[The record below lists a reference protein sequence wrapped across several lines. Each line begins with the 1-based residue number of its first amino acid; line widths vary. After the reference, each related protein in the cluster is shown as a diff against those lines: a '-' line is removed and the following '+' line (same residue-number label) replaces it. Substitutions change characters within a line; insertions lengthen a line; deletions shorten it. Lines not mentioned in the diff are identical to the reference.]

1 MIILVIKNI
10 NILICDDSVLV
21 HKSITRLLQLCS
33 NATFFYAE
41 NGKEGLSCLKNVDID
56 IMFLDLT
63 MPVMD
68 GFSVLKSLPVR
79 DFNTTIIV
87 LSADVQLTAME
98 RCLALGADYFLS
110 KPFDNDELTKLSQ
123 HLGLVFDSDTFITS
137 DTHLVHDPIESM
149 RELANIALG
158 RGAAIIS
165 DHLGDFI
172 KMPLPNVAFMKSSDL
187 SMAIADIRN
196 GNGSELIAITQR
208 FVGGGIHGEALVEL
222 HGKDIHLFGD
232 KLGFSQT
239 DEYKNEVVIDITN
252 LMVSSFLVALS
263 EQIAIPFSVRQPI
276 VLEEYM
282 NLHHTHCDA
291 QTFFTI
297 EYTYKAE
304 MLDVEC
310 EVLFI
315 MDSHSLNVIN
325 NKVTESLH

>member
-1 MIILVIKNI
+1 MIKNI

-21 HKSITRLLQLCS
+21 HKSITRSLQSCC
-33 NATFFYAE
+33 NATFFYAK
-41 NGKEGLSCLKNVDID
+41 NGKEGLDCLNNVDID

-68 GFSVLKSLPVR
+68 GFSVMKSLPVR
-79 DFNTTIIV
+79 EFNTIIIV
-87 LSADVQLTAME
+87 LSADVQLTARE
-98 RCLALGADYFLS
+98 RSLALGANYFLS
-110 KPFDNDELTKLSQ
+110 KPFNHEELTELSQ
-123 HLGLVFDSDTFITS
+123 RLGLVFDGGKFITPDNYLMS
-137 DTHLVHDPIESM
+137 EPIESI
-149 RELANIALG
+149 REISNIALG

-172 KMPLPNVAFMKSSDL
+172 KMPLPNVAFMKSHDL

-196 GNGSELIAITQR
+196 DNELIAITQR

-222 HGKDIHLFGD
+222 HGKDIHLFGE

-239 DEYKNEVVIDITN
+239 DEYKNEVVIDIAN

-263 EQIAIPFSVRQPI
+263 EQITIPFSVRQPI

-282 NLHHTHCDA
+282 NLHHTYGDSN
-291 QTFFTI
+291 TFFTI

-304 MLDVEC
+304 VLDVEC

-315 MDSHSLNVIN
+315 MDNHSLAVIN
-325 NKVTESLH
+325 KKVMESLH

>member
-1 MIILVIKNI
+1 MIKNM

-21 HKSITRLLQLCS
+21 HKSITRSLQTCS

-41 NGKEGLSCLKNVDID
+41 NGEEGLEHLKNIDID

-68 GFSVLKSLPVR
+68 GFSVMKSLPVR
-79 DFNTTIIV
+79 DFTTTIIV
-87 LSADVQLTAME
+87 LSADVQCTAME
-98 RCLALGADYFLS
+98 RSLALGADYFLP
-110 KPFDNDELTKLSQ
+110 KPFDHKQLIELSQ
-123 HLGLVFDSDTFITS
+123 RLGLVFDGVQHSVTGAHFIS
-137 DTHLVHDPIESM
+137 EHPIDNI
-149 RELANIALG
+149 REIANIALG

-196 GNGSELIAITQR
+196 DNELIAITQR

-222 HGKDIHLFGD
+222 HGQDIHVFGG

-239 DEYKNEVVIDITN
+239 DEYKNEVVIDIAN

-263 EQIAIPFSVRQPI
+263 EQILIPFSVRQPI

-282 NLHHTHCDA
+282 NLHHTQCE
-291 QTFFTI
+291 TNTYFTI

-304 MLDVEC
+304 ILDVEC
-310 EVLFI
+310 DVLFI
-315 MDSHSLNVIN
+315 MDNHSLTIIN
-325 NKVTESLH
+325 DKVMESLH

>member
-1 MIILVIKNI
+1 MIKNI

-21 HKSITRLLQLCS
+21 HKSITRSLQSCS
-33 NATFFYAE
+33 NVNFFYAE
-41 NGKEGLSCLKNVDID
+41 NGKEGLDCLKNVDID

-63 MPVMD
+63 MPIMD
-68 GFSVLKSLPVR
+68 GFSVMKSLPVR
-79 DFNTTIIV
+79 KFNTTIIV
-87 LSADVQLTAME
+87 LSADIQLTARE
-98 RCLALGADYFLS
+98 RSLALGADYFLS
-110 KPFDNDELTKLSQ
+110 KPFNHEELTELSQ
-123 HLGLVFDSDTFITS
+123 RLGVVFESGQFITS
-137 DTHLVHDPIESM
+137 DNHLISEPIESI
-149 RELANIALG
+149 RELSNIALG

-196 GNGSELIAITQR
+196 DNKLIAITQR

-222 HGKDIHLFGD
+222 HGKDVHLFGE

-239 DEYKNEVVIDITN
+239 DEYKNEVVIDIAN

-263 EQIAIPFSVRQPI
+263 EQITIPFSVRQPI

-282 NLHHTHCDA
+282 NLHHTYCDTH
-291 QTFFTI
+291 TFFTI

-304 MLDVEC
+304 ILDVEC
-310 EVLFI
+310 DVLFI
-315 MDSHSLNVIN
+315 MDNHSLAVIN
-325 NKVTESLH
+325 KKVMESLH

>member
-1 MIILVIKNI
+1 MFNNI

-21 HKSITRLLQLCS
+21 HKSITRLLQSCS

-41 NGKEGLSCLKNVDID
+41 NGKKGLDCLKNNDID

-63 MPVMD
+63 MPIMD
-68 GFSVLKSLPVR
+68 GFGVMASLPVR
-79 DFNTTIIV
+79 EYNTTIII
-87 LSADVQLTAME
+87 LSADVQLAAVE
-98 RCLALGADYFLS
+98 RSLALGADHFLS
-110 KPFDNDELTKLSQ
+110 KPFDHDELIELSQ
-123 HLGLVFDSDTFITS
+123 RLGLIFDRTQLPQLNS
-137 DTHLVHDPIESM
+137 HLDNDSIECI

-172 KMPLPNVAFMKSSDL
+172 KMPLPNVAFMNSSDL

-196 GNGSELIAITQR
+196 DHELIAITQR

-222 HGKDIHLFGD
+222 HGKDINLFGE

-239 DEYKNEVVIDITN
+239 DEYKNEVVIDIAN

-263 EQIAIPFSVRQPI
+263 EQISILFSVRQPI

-282 NLHHTHCDA
+282 NLHHTHCHK
-291 QTFFTI
+291 QTFFSI

-304 MLDVEC
+304 NLDVEC

-315 MDSHSLNVIN
+315 MDSHSLAIIN
-325 NKVTESLH
+325 NKMMGSLH

>member
-1 MIILVIKNI
+1 MINNI

-21 HKSITRLLQLCS
+21 HKSITRLLQSCC

-41 NGKEGLSCLKNVDID
+41 NGKEGLDCLKNTDID

-68 GFSVLKSLPVR
+68 GFDVMQSLPVR
-79 DFNTTIIV
+79 DYNTTIIV
-87 LSADVQLTAME
+87 LSADVQLTAVE
-98 RCLALGADYFLS
+98 RSLALGADYFLS
-110 KPFDNDELTKLSQ
+110 KPFNHDELTELSQ
-123 HLGLVFDSDTFITS
+123 GLGLVFDNIQPTGVDP
-137 DTHLVHDPIESM
+137 HLENNSIEIM

-172 KMPLPNVAFMKSSDL
+172 KMPLPSVSFMKSSDL

-196 GNGSELIAITQR
+196 DHELIAITQR
-208 FVGGGIHGEALVEL
+208 FVGAGIHGEALVEL
-222 HGKDIHLFGD
+222 HGKDIHLFGET
-232 KLGFSQT
+232 LGFSQT
-239 DEYKNEVVIDITN
+239 DEYKNEVVIDIAN

-263 EQIAIPFSVRQPI
+263 EQILIPFSVRQPI

-282 NLHHTHCDA
+282 NLHHTHCDT
-291 QTFFTI
+291 QNFFTI

-304 MLDVEC
+304 ILDVEC

-315 MDSHSLNVIN
+315 MDNHSLSIIN
-325 NKVTESLH
+325 NKVMESLH

>member
-41 NGKEGLSCLKNVDID
+41 NGKEGLNCLKNVDID

-87 LSADVQLTAME
+87 VSADVQLTAME

-110 KPFDNDELTKLSQ
+110 KPFNNDELTKLSQ
-123 HLGLVFDSDTFITS
+123 QLGLVFDSAKFITS
-137 DTHLVHDPIESM
+137 DMPLVHDPIESM

-187 SMAIADIRN
+187 AMAIADIRN
-196 GNGSELIAITQR
+196 DSELIAITQR

-222 HGKDIHLFGD
+222 RGKDIHLFGD

-239 DEYKNEVVIDITN
+239 DEYKNEVVIDIAN

-263 EQIAIPFSVRQPI
+263 EQITIPFSVRQPI

-282 NLHHTHCDA
+282 NLHHTHCDT

-315 MDSHSLNVIN
+315 MDSHSLDVIN
-325 NKVTESLH
+325 HKVTESLH

>member
-1 MIILVIKNI
+1 MINNI

-21 HKSITRLLQLCS
+21 HKSITRLLQSCS

-41 NGKEGLSCLKNVDID
+41 NGQEGLDYLKNNDID

-63 MPVMD
+63 MPIMD
-68 GFSVLKSLPVR
+68 GFDVMQSLPVR
-79 DFNTTIIV
+79 DYNTTIIV

-98 RCLALGADYFLS
+98 RSLALGADYFLS
-110 KPFDNDELTKLSQ
+110 KPFNHDELTELSQ
-123 HLGLVFDSDTFITS
+123 GLGLVFDNIQPTGVDP
-137 DTHLVHDPIESM
+137 HLENNSIEIM

-172 KMPLPNVAFMKSSDL
+172 KMPLPSVSFMKSNDL

-196 GNGSELIAITQR
+196 DHELIAITQR
-208 FVGGGIHGEALVEL
+208 FVGAGIHGEALVEL
-222 HGKDIHLFGD
+222 HGKDIHLFGET
-232 KLGFSQT
+232 LGFSQT
-239 DEYKNEVVIDITN
+239 DEYKNEVVIDIAN

-263 EQIAIPFSVRQPI
+263 EQILIPFSVRQPI

-282 NLHHTHCDA
+282 NLHHTHCDT
-291 QTFFTI
+291 QNFFTI

-304 MLDVEC
+304 ILDVEC

-315 MDSHSLNVIN
+315 MDNHSLSIIN
-325 NKVTESLH
+325 NKVMESLH

>member
-1 MIILVIKNI
+1 MISLVVKNI

-21 HKSITRLLQLCS
+21 HKSITRLLQSCS

-41 NGKEGLSCLKNVDID
+41 NGKEGLDCLKNVDID

-63 MPVMD
+63 MPIMD
-68 GFSVLKSLPVR
+68 GFSVMNALPVR
-79 DFNTTIIV
+79 DFETTIIV

-98 RCLALGADYFLS
+98 RSLALGANYFLS
-110 KPFDNDELTKLSQ
+110 KPFSHDELTELSQ
-123 HLGLVFDSDTFITS
+123 RLGLVFDSSPLITVDTYLGS
-137 DTHLVHDPIESM
+137 DPIESI

-172 KMPLPNVAFMKSSDL
+172 KMPLPSVAFMKSSDL
-187 SMAIADIRN
+187 AMAIADIRN
-196 GNGSELIAITQR
+196 DNALIAITQR

-222 HGKDIHLFGD
+222 HGDDIHLFGE

-239 DEYKNEVVIDITN
+239 DEYKNEVVIDIAN

-263 EQIAIPFSVRQPI
+263 ELITIPFSVRQPI

-282 NLHHTHCDA
+282 NLHHTNCET

-304 MLDVEC
+304 VLDVEC
-310 EVLFI
+310 EVLLI
-315 MDSHSLNVIN
+315 MDRHSLAIIN
-325 NKVTESLH
+325 NKVVESLH

>member
-1 MIILVIKNI
+1 MINNI

-21 HKSITRLLQLCS
+21 HKSITRLLQSCS

-41 NGKEGLSCLKNVDID
+41 NGKEGLDCLKNSDID

-68 GFSVLKSLPVR
+68 GFSVMKSLPVR
-79 DFNTTIIV
+79 EYNTTIIV
-87 LSADVQLTAME
+87 LSADVQLTAVE
-98 RCLALGADYFLS
+98 RSLALGADYFLS
-110 KPFDNDELTKLSQ
+110 KPFNHDELIELSQ
-123 HLGLVFDSDTFITS
+123 RLGLIFDRTQLPLLDS
-137 DTHLVHDPIESM
+137 HLDNNPIESI

-172 KMPLPNVAFMKSSDL
+172 KMPLPNVAFMTSSDL
-187 SMAIADIRN
+187 SMAITDVRN
-196 GNGSELIAITQR
+196 DHGLIAITQR

-222 HGKDIHLFGD
+222 HGDDIYLFGE

-239 DEYKNEVVIDITN
+239 DEYKNEVIIDIAN

-263 EQIAIPFSVRQPI
+263 EQISIPFSVRQPI

-282 NLHHTHCDA
+282 NSHSTDCEM

-304 MLDVEC
+304 ILDVEC

-315 MDSHSLNVIN
+315 MDSHSLAIMN
-325 NKVTESLH
+325 NKVMESLN

>member
-1 MIILVIKNI
+1 MISLVIKNI

-21 HKSITRLLQLCS
+21 HKSITRLLQSCS
-33 NATFFYAE
+33 NATFFYAG
-41 NGKEGLSCLKNVDID
+41 NGKEGLDCLKNVDID

-63 MPVMD
+63 MPILD
-68 GFSVLKSLPVR
+68 GFSVMKSLPVR
-79 DFNTTIIV
+79 EFDTTIIV
-87 LSADVQLTAME
+87 LSADIQLAAME
-98 RCLALGADYFLS
+98 RSLALGAHYFLS
-110 KPFDNDELTKLSQ
+110 KPFNHDELTVLSQ
-123 HLGLVFDSDTFITS
+123 RLGLVFDRSKLTTLDA
-137 DTHLVHDPIESM
+137 HLVIDPVASI

-158 RGAAIIS
+158 RGAAIIA

-172 KMPLPNVAFMKSSDL
+172 KMPLPSVAFMKSSDL
-187 SMAIADIRN
+187 AMAIADIRN
-196 GNGSELIAITQR
+196 DKELIAITQR

-222 HGKDIHLFGD
+222 HGKDVDLFGE

-239 DEYKNEVVIDITN
+239 DEYKNEVVIDIAN

-263 EQIAIPFSVRQPI
+263 EQITIPFSVRQPI

-282 NLHHTHCDA
+282 NSHHSHCDT

-304 MLDVEC
+304 ILDVEC

-315 MDSHSLNVIN
+315 MDNHSLAIIN
-325 NKVTESLH
+325 DKVMESLH

>member
-41 NGKEGLSCLKNVDID
+41 NGKEGLNCLKNVDID

-87 LSADVQLTAME
+87 VSADVQLTAME

-110 KPFDNDELTKLSQ
+110 KPFNNDELTKLSQ
-123 HLGLVFDSDTFITS
+123 QLGLVFDSAKFITS
-137 DTHLVHDPIESM
+137 DMPLVHDPIESM

-187 SMAIADIRN
+187 AMAIADIRN
-196 GNGSELIAITQR
+196 DKELIAITQR

-222 HGKDIHLFGD
+222 RGKDIHLFGD

-239 DEYKNEVVIDITN
+239 DEYKNEVVIDIAN

-263 EQIAIPFSVRQPI
+263 EQISIPFSVRQPI

-282 NLHHTHCDA
+282 NLHHTHCDT

-315 MDSHSLNVIN
+315 MDSHSLDVIN
-325 NKVTESLH
+325 HKVTESLH